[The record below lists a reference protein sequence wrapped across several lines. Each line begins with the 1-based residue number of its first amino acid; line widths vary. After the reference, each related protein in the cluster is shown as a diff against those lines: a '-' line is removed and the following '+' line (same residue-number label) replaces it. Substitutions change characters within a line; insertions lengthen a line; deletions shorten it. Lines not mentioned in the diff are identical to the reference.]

1 MLLPAALG
9 VLATLVGMAAG
20 HLVAA
25 LLNPAASPVLAVG
38 STVIDLTPTPVK
50 EWAIAQFGTADK
62 PILIGSVLLG
72 TLLLAGVAGV
82 LAQRSF
88 ILGASLLLALVGLAG
103 AAALARPAATVA
115 DALPAIAAAAAG
127 LGSLA
132 LLTGGVVSRQV
143 IATAADGDDQRDR
156 TSAVVP
162 SCSSARPP
170 SRWARPASGSAPCA
184 AGSATSSCRPRRTAA
199 GRFPQGL
206 ETEYDGISALRTP
219 TDDFYRVDTRL
230 TVPTVG
236 VDDWTLTIDGDVEN
250 ELTFTFDELA
260 AMPLIE
266 RDITLNCVSNAVG
279 GPYISSARWLGVR
292 LTDLLDQAGVGSGAD
307 QILSTD
313 VDGFTIS
320 TPLEVAT
327 DGRDA
332 MVVIGMNGGPLPRER
347 GFPARLLVPGLY
359 GFVGATKWLTRLTL
373 TTYDAEQAYWTE
385 RDWAVDA
392 PVKIASRV
400 DTPKAL
406 ASLDAG
412 RVVIGGVAWA
422 QRRGIGKVEVRID
435 DGEWRA
441 PSSARRS
448 PSTTGAS
455 GTSPGTPPP
464 AATTSPSEPPPRTA
478 RCRPR
483 SAPPP
488 SPTAPPAGSRSP
500 SSSAESRGSQVSRS
514 PGIPRLS
521 AEVLGR
527 HAGLPGHRVNRQG
540 PTRTNLLRIRPIR
553 TYAGAEPLR
562 ERSTHPPVG
571 APESVPD
578 PKGHDHEAHHPAPL
592 GRPCR
597 AGPDRLDEPHRVR
610 LGRRRRRRRG
620 HHLRDLGSHGRGDQ
634 RGADGGGVRPWARRP
649 RRPDLRR
656 RLRRGA
662 RRRRRLVRRDGHRA
676 RRQRGERQ
684 PAALDAGRRG
694 HRRRPGR
701 HAQLAPTAITVFAPA
716 NPAFDAFSKKQL
728 NGLLKDKETLTAVLT
743 HHVVA
748 GQLSPDDLAGEHETL
763 NGDMVTVEG
772 SGEDFTVGEEG
783 ATVLCGN
790 VPTANATVYI
800 IDTVLMPS

>member
-103 AAALARPAATVA
+103 AAALARPVATVA

-132 LLTGGVVSRQV
+132 ALTGGVSRD
-143 IATAADGDDQRDR
+143 ATA
-156 TSAVVP
+156 P
-162 SCSSARPP
+162 SVSGP
-170 SRWARPASGSAPCA
+170 SRRTVLLLGAAAVAMGA
-184 AGSATSSCRPRRTAA
+184 AGQWIGTVRSRISDVVLPVAKDAA
-199 GRFPQGL
+199 GPFPRGL
-206 ETEYDGISALRTP
+206 EVEYDGISALRTP

-236 VDDWTLTIDGDVEN
+236 VDDWSLTIDGDVDN

-260 AMPLIE
+260 AMPLVE

-292 LTDLLDQAGVGSGAD
+292 LTDLLDQAGVGDDAD

-359 GFVGATKWLTRLTL
+359 GFVGATKWLTKLTL

-385 RDWAVDA
+385 RDWATDA

-400 DTPKAL
+400 DTPTAL
-406 ASLDAG
+406 ASLDPG

-422 QRRGIGKVEVRID
+422 QRRGIGRVEVRID
-435 DGEWRA
+435 DGDWEPAELGPEVSVDYWRQWYLA
-441 PSSARRS
+441 WDA
-448 PSTTGAS
+448 
-455 GTSPGTPPP
+455 TS
-464 AATTSPSEPPPRTA
+464 
-478 RCRPR
+478 
-483 SAPPP
+483 
-488 SPTAPPAGSRSP
+488 
-500 SSSAESRGSQVSRS
+500 
-514 PGIPRLS
+514 
-521 AEVLGR
+521 GR
-527 HAGLPGHRVNRQG
+527 HDIAV
-540 PTRTNLLRIRPIR
+540 
-553 TYAGAEPLR
+553 
-562 ERSTHPPVG
+562 
-571 APESVPD
+571 
-578 PKGHDHEAHHPAPL
+578 
-592 GRPCR
+592 R
-597 AGPDRLDEPHRVR
+597 A
-610 LGRRRRRRRG
+610 
-620 HHLRDLGSHGRGDQ
+620 
-634 RGADGGGVRPWARRP
+634 
-649 RRPDLRR
+649 
-656 RLRRGA
+656 
-662 RRRRRLVRRDGHRA
+662 
-676 RRQRGERQ
+676 
-684 PAALDAGRRG
+684 
-694 HRRRPGR
+694 
-701 HAQLAPTAITVFAPA
+701 T
-716 NPAFDAFSKKQL
+716 
-728 NGLLKDKETLTAVLT
+728 
-743 HHVVA
+743 
-748 GQLSPDDLAGEHETL
+748 
-763 NGDMVTVEG
+763 
-772 SGEDFTVGEEG
+772 SGEGDLQTEERAAPFPDGSSGWQSIAVIVG
-783 ATVLCGN
+783 
-790 VPTANATVYI
+790 
-800 IDTVLMPS
+800 